1 VIFYAN
7 KASRLNTK
15 PKIAI
20 SACLLGQMV
29 RYDGKEKKQPLIVDF
44 FVNKKYVNKKYVQYK
59 LSGTV
64 EVVPFCPE
72 VGIGLGVP
80 RAKIQAVRQKDEQ
93 IRIVGVENHTWDV
106 TEALKSYAENF
117 LQHYQDIQYF
127 IVKAKSPSC
136 GYQSTPL
143 FQALIPALIPAQ
155 AKQGAQAEPIALVSG
170 LFVQT
175 ILELKPQLH
184 IIDETCLSTEQSCL
198 SLLQQI
204 LQQTE

>member
-7 KASRLNTK
+7 KALRLNTK
-15 PKIAI
+15 PQIAI

-29 RYDGKEKKQPLIVDF
+29 RYDGKEKKQPLIVAF
-44 FVNKKYVNKKYVQYK
+44 FLNKKYLQYN

-106 TEALKSYAENF
+106 TEALKSYAEHF
-117 LQHYQDIQYF
+117 LQQYPDIQYF

-143 FQALIPALIPAQ
+143 FQALIPVQ
-155 AKQGAQAEPIALVSG
+155 AKQCAQEEQKVEQIALVSG

>member
-1 VIFYAN
+1 MIFYAN
-7 KASRLNTK
+7 KTFSLNTK

-44 FVNKKYVNKKYVQYK
+44 FLNKKYLNKKYVQHK

-80 RAKIQAVRQKDEQ
+80 RAKIQAVQQKDEQ

-143 FQALIPALIPAQ
+143 FPALIPAQ
-155 AKQGAQAEPIALVSG
+155 AKQCAQAEQIALVSG

-198 SLLQQI
+198 NLLQQI